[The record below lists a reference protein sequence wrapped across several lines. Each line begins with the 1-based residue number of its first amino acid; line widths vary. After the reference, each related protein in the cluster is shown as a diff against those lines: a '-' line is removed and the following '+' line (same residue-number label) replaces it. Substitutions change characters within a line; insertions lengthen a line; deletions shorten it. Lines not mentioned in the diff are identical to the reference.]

1 MSRKNRNMTPKLY
14 RYAYKFLKARVTTGG
29 LASLQSLNNLND
41 EERKIVIGFLTYQH
55 QVKFI

>member
-1 MSRKNRNMTPKLY
+1 MTPKLY